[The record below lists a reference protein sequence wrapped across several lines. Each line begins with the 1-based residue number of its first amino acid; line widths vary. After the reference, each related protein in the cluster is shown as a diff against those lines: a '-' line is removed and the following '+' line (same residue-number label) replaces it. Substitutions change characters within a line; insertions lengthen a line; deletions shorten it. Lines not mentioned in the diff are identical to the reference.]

1 MGEERSERRA
11 RDQRRQEGVFVQ
23 EKDEGV
29 LLVREEADM
38 AHRQM
43 AIYKG
48 KEGRSEEHTSE
59 LQSQR

>member
-43 AIYKG
+43 VVYKG
-48 KEGRSEEHTSE
+48 KRGTPS
-59 LQSQR
+59 